1 MSDHA
6 GRDDLSLRL
15 GLYPFDT
22 RRGWRSPRR
31 AGHPSEATAPGIV
44 IKCDLLGALRVKQKD
59 KGGATLRNDR
69 YIFCPRKEDAEDEP
83 VAADHVPEHLRREI
97 EQFFR
102 SSVSETG
109 KEIRFKGWQ
118 DAKAARK

>member
-1 MSDHA
+1 M
-6 GRDDLSLRL
+6 
-15 GLYPFDT
+15 
-22 RRGWRSPRR
+22 
-31 AGHPSEATAPGIV
+31 
-44 IKCDLLGALRVKQKD
+44 RVKQKD

-69 YIFCPRKEDAEDEP
+69 YIFCPCKEDAEDEP

-118 DAKAARK
+118 DANAARKSIKKGMKAFAARK